1 MADGN
6 GQMRPHSDDHVT
18 CREVVELVTAYL
30 DGALAPDQATLFE
43 QHLNFCDGCDWYA
56 DQMRTTIAAVGRI
69 EPAEVPPD
77 MRDRL
82 LAAFRDR
89 GRS

>member
-1 MADGN
+1 MAERITC
-6 GQMRPHSDDHVT
+6 QEVT
-18 CREVVELVTAYL
+18 ELVDDYIERALEAHETA
-30 DGALAPDQATLFE
+30 LFE
-43 QHLNFCDGCDWYA
+43 QHLNFCDGCDWYV

-69 EPAEVPPD
+69 QEADVPAD

-89 GRS
+89 ERS

>member
-1 MADGN
+1 MPESSERITC
-6 GQMRPHSDDHVT
+6 QEVT
-18 CREVVELVTAYL
+18 ELVTEYVEGTL
-30 DGALAPDQATLFE
+30 GAHETALFE
-43 QHLNFCDGCDWYA
+43 QHLNFCDGCDWYV

-69 EPAEVPPD
+69 EEADVPPEV
-77 MRDRL
+77 RDRL